1 LGRSRGIAIWS
12 AIAKVAMT
20 DGRPYR
26 MKGKQVAKAGP
37 RNKEPAAHARV
48 TDAEETR
55 FNILEVATAEFS
67 DKGLSGARIDEIAE
81 RTHSSKRMIYYYFGG
96 KEGLYRA
103 VLERA
108 YTAVREVDADNQRS
122 HLDARAALCDVVG
135 ATFDYHNQHP
145 EFVRLVMNE
154 NILRGAHVGEVPGIK
169 ERNRKVID
177 HLHGILTRGIASG
190 QFRDGIDP
198 VELHMTISALCFY
211 NVSNRYTFSYGFE
224 RDMSS
229 PQALAQ
235 RRDSVIA
242 MIERWCCR

>member
-1 LGRSRGIAIWS
+1 MAESALKKKENGRGTRA
-12 AIAKVAMT
+12 
-20 DGRPYR
+20 
-26 MKGKQVAKAGP
+26 
-37 RNKEPAAHARV
+37 

-55 FNILEVATAEFS
+55 FNILEVATAEFA

-81 RTHSSKRMIYYYFGG
+81 RTNSSKRMIYYYFGS

-108 YTAVREVDADNQRS
+108 YTAVREVDADNRRDD
-122 HLDARAALCDVVG
+122 LDPDAALRDVVG
-135 ATFDYHNQHP
+135 VTFDSHHQHP

-154 NILRGAHVGEVPGIK
+154 NILRGAHVGEVPGIR

-177 HLHGILTRGIASG
+177 QLRAILARGVASG
-190 QFRDGIDP
+190 HFREGVDP

-211 NVSNRYTFSYGFE
+211 NVSNRYTFSFGFE

-229 PQALAQ
+229 PKALA
-235 RRDSVIA
+235 RRRMSVIDV
-242 MIERWCCR
+242 IESWCRA

>member
-1 LGRSRGIAIWS
+1 VAESALKKKENGRGTRA
-12 AIAKVAMT
+12 
-20 DGRPYR
+20 
-26 MKGKQVAKAGP
+26 
-37 RNKEPAAHARV
+37 

-55 FNILEVATAEFS
+55 FNILEVATAEFA

-81 RTHSSKRMIYYYFGG
+81 RTNSSKRMIYYYFGS

-108 YTAVREVDADNQRS
+108 YTAVREVDADNRRDD
-122 HLDARAALCDVVG
+122 LDPDAALRDVVG
-135 ATFDYHNQHP
+135 VTFDYHNQHP

-154 NILRGAHVGEVPGIK
+154 NILRGAHVGEVPGIR

-177 HLHGILTRGIASG
+177 QLRAILARGVASG
-190 QFRDGIDP
+190 HFREGVDP

-211 NVSNRYTFSYGFE
+211 NVSNRYTFSFGFE

-229 PQALAQ
+229 PKALA
-235 RRDSVIA
+235 RRRMSVIDV
-242 MIERWCCR
+242 IESWCRA

>member
-1 LGRSRGIAIWS
+1 
-12 AIAKVAMT
+12 M
-20 DGRPYR
+20 
-26 MKGKQVAKAGP
+26 AKAASDNKDAN
-37 RNKEPAAHARV
+37 RNARAIE
-48 TDAEETR
+48 AEETR
-55 FNILEVATAEFS
+55 YNILEVATAEFA

-81 RTHSSKRMIYYYFGG
+81 RTNSSKRMIYYYYGG

-108 YTAVREVDADNQRS
+108 YTAVREVDADNQRD
-122 HLDARAALCDVVG
+122 HLSADVALRDVVA

-177 HLHGILTRGIASG
+177 HLRGILARGVEDRH
-190 QFRDGIDP
+190 FREGIDP

-211 NVSNRYTFSYGFE
+211 NVSNRYTFSFGFD

-229 PQALAQ
+229 PKALA
-235 RRDSVIA
+235 RRRMSVIDV
-242 MIERWCCR
+242 IESWCRR

>member
-1 LGRSRGIAIWS
+1 MAESALKKKENGRGTRA
-12 AIAKVAMT
+12 
-20 DGRPYR
+20 
-26 MKGKQVAKAGP
+26 
-37 RNKEPAAHARV
+37 

-55 FNILEVATAEFS
+55 FNILEVATAEFA

-81 RTHSSKRMIYYYFGG
+81 RTNSAKRMIYYYFGS

-108 YTAVREVDADNQRS
+108 YTAVREVDADNRRDD
-122 HLDARAALCDVVG
+122 LDPDAALRDVVG
-135 ATFDYHNQHP
+135 VTFDYHNQHP

-154 NILRGAHVGEVPGIK
+154 NILRGAHVGEVPGIR

-177 HLHGILTRGIASG
+177 QLRAILARGVASG
-190 QFRDGIDP
+190 HFREGVDP

-211 NVSNRYTFSYGFE
+211 NVSNRYTFAFGFE

-229 PQALAQ
+229 PKALA
-235 RRDSVIA
+235 RRRMSVIDE
-242 MIERWCCR
+242 IESWCRA

>member
-1 LGRSRGIAIWS
+1 MAESALKKKENGRGTRA
-12 AIAKVAMT
+12 
-20 DGRPYR
+20 
-26 MKGKQVAKAGP
+26 
-37 RNKEPAAHARV
+37 

-55 FNILEVATAEFS
+55 FNILEVATAEFA

-81 RTHSSKRMIYYYFGG
+81 RTNSSKRMIYYYFGS

-108 YTAVREVDADNQRS
+108 YTAVREVDADNRRDD
-122 HLDARAALCDVVG
+122 LDPDAALRDVIGV
-135 ATFDYHNQHP
+135 TFDYHNQHP

-154 NILRGAHVGEVPGIK
+154 NILRGAHVGEVPGIR

-177 HLHGILTRGIASG
+177 QLRAILARGVASG
-190 QFRDGIDP
+190 HFREGVDP

-211 NVSNRYTFSYGFE
+211 NVSNRYTFSFGFE

-229 PQALAQ
+229 PKALA
-235 RRDSVIA
+235 RRRMSVIDV
-242 MIERWCCR
+242 IESWCRA

>member
-1 LGRSRGIAIWS
+1 MKKKENGRGTRA
-12 AIAKVAMT
+12 
-20 DGRPYR
+20 
-26 MKGKQVAKAGP
+26 
-37 RNKEPAAHARV
+37 

-55 FNILEVATAEFS
+55 FNILEVATAEFA

-81 RTHSSKRMIYYYFGG
+81 RTNSSKRMIYYYFGS

-108 YTAVREVDADNQRS
+108 YTAVREVDADNRRDD
-122 HLDARAALCDVVG
+122 LDPDAALRDVVG
-135 ATFDYHNQHP
+135 VTFDYHNQHP

-154 NILRGAHVGEVPGIK
+154 NILRGAHVGEVPGIR

-177 HLHGILTRGIASG
+177 QLRAILARGVASG
-190 QFRDGIDP
+190 HFREGVDP

-211 NVSNRYTFSYGFE
+211 NVSNRYTFSFGFE

-229 PQALAQ
+229 PKALA
-235 RRDSVIA
+235 RRRMSVIDV
-242 MIERWCCR
+242 IESWCRA

>member
-1 LGRSRGIAIWS
+1 
-12 AIAKVAMT
+12 M
-20 DGRPYR
+20 
-26 MKGKQVAKAGP
+26 AKAAP
-37 RNKEPAAHARV
+37 TKKEAAGHGRA

-55 FNILEVATAEFS
+55 FNILDVATAEFA

-81 RTHSSKRMIYYYFGG
+81 RTNSSKRMIYYYFGG

-108 YTAVREVDADNQRS
+108 YTAVREVDADNQRD
-122 HLDARAALCDVVG
+122 HLDAPAALRDVVG
-135 ATFDYHNQHP
+135 ATFDYHTQHP

-169 ERNRKVID
+169 ERNRKVIE
-177 HLHGILTRGIASG
+177 HLRGILTRGVASAE
-190 QFRDGIDP
+190 FRDGIDP
-198 VELHMTISALCFY
+198 VDLHMTISALCFY

-229 PQALAQ
+229 VEALA
-235 RRDSVIA
+235 RRRMSVIDV
-242 MIERWCCR
+242 IESWCRR

>member
-1 LGRSRGIAIWS
+1 MAESALKKKENGRGTRA
-12 AIAKVAMT
+12 
-20 DGRPYR
+20 
-26 MKGKQVAKAGP
+26 
-37 RNKEPAAHARV
+37 

-55 FNILEVATAEFS
+55 FNILEVATAEFA

-81 RTHSSKRMIYYYFGG
+81 RTNSSKRMIYYYFGS

-108 YTAVREVDADNQRS
+108 YTAVREVDADNRRDD
-122 HLDARAALCDVVG
+122 LDPDAALRDVVG
-135 ATFDYHNQHP
+135 VTFDYHNQHP

-154 NILRGAHVGEVPGIK
+154 NILRGAHVGEVPGIR

-177 HLHGILTRGIASG
+177 QLRAILARGVASG
-190 QFRDGIDP
+190 HFREGVDP

-211 NVSNRYTFSYGFE
+211 NVSNRYTFSFGFE

-229 PQALAQ
+229 PKALA
-235 RRDSVIA
+235 RRRMSVFDV
-242 MIERWCCR
+242 IESWCRA